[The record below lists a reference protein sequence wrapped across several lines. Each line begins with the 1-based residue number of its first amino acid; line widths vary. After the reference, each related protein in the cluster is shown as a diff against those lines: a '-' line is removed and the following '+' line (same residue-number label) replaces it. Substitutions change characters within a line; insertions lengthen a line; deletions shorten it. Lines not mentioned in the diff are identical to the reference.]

1 MLAFGACFYKKKHV
15 GGDPPYTFFYRE
27 DIMGFSLLP
36 KEGNFFELFDKL
48 AATAVEASQ
57 HFSATVSSGRFDE
70 ETVSKMRIIEHDGD
84 ELTHKIFDLLNKTF
98 LTPFDREDIHAL
110 ANEMD
115 SIIDMLNTITNRLK
129 IYHLSGVNEDLVQ
142 FALVIEKSVSATAGA
157 VAGLRNTKNPNATQD
172 ACIEINRLENVGDTM
187 RDNML
192 EKLFE
197 TAKDPFYL
205 IKWKEIYQYSET
217 VLDICEDVA
226 NVVESILV
234 KQA

>member
-1 MLAFGACFYKKKHV
+1 
-15 GGDPPYTFFYRE
+15 
-27 DIMGFSLLP
+27 MGFSLLP
-36 KEGNFFELFDKL
+36 KEVNFFELFDKL
-48 AATAVEASQ
+48 AAVAVEASK
-57 HFSATVSSGRFDE
+57 HFSETVSNGRFDE
-70 ETVSKMRIIEHDGD
+70 ETVSRMRTIEHEGD
-84 ELTHKIFDLLNKTF
+84 ERTHKIIEQLNKTF
-98 LTPFDREDIHAL
+98 ITPFDREDIHSL
-110 ANEMD
+110 ANELD

-129 IYHLSGVNEDLVQ
+129 IYKLHGVNDDLVQ
-142 FALVIEKSVSATAGA
+142 FALVIEKSVAATANA
-157 VAGLRNTKNPNATQD
+157 VKGLRNTKTPKATYGF
-172 ACIEINRLENVGDTM
+172 CMEINRLENVGDTM

-226 NVVESILV
+226 NVVSSILV